1 MSGIK
6 GNRRTIYTKKVIKES
21 LIQLLQSKE
30 IHQITVTNICKKAD
44 INRGTF
50 YLHYKDAFDL
60 LQSME
65 DELFNQI
72 LEYINET
79 PIEDYADSLLIKVL
93 ELIKENK
100 DLCKILFCKQR
111 DGRIIDRILYIA
123 SKANLELLLYNSG
136 EFDMSNFNYLI
147 RYSVGGVLAII
158 QFWLENDAL
167 ESPREIVNII
177 NKVFDLRPGAIIRDL
192 DLRRPIYRQ
201 TAAYGHFG
209 RTDLDLPWE
218 NLNKV
223 EEIKKYL

>member
-21 LIQLLQSKE
+21 LIELLQSKE
-30 IHQITVTNICKKAD
+30 IHQITVTNICKKAE

-65 DELFNQI
+65 DELFNQVI
-72 LEYINET
+72 EYINET
-79 PIEDYADSLLIKVL
+79 QVEDYADLLLIKVL

-111 DGRIIDRILYIA
+111 DGRIIDKILDIT
-123 SKANLELLLYNSG
+123 SKANLKLLLCNLD
-136 EFDMSNFNYLI
+136 EFNISNFDYFI

-158 QFWLENDAL
+158 QFWLENDTL
-167 ESPREIVNII
+167 ESPKEIVNII
-177 NKVFDLRPGAIIRDL
+177 NNAS
-192 DLRRPIYRQ
+192 
-201 TAAYGHFG
+201 T
-209 RTDLDLPWE
+209 
-218 NLNKV
+218 LNHSFRSIV
-223 EEIKKYL
+223 IK

>member
-123 SKANLELLLYNSG
+123 SKANLELLLYDSD

-177 NKVFDLRPGAIIRDL
+177 NSA
-192 DLRRPIYRQ
+192 
-201 TAAYGHFG
+201 
-209 RTDLDLPWE
+209 
-218 NLNKV
+218 NKLHHNFRV
-223 EEIKKYL
+223 